1 MSIPT
6 VVVSSYGREEEMSDR
21 ITDLR
26 HSLPSA
32 SARDAPI
39 SSQRRLPV
47 VDRQKVDP
55 NLVKAAEGMEA
66 MFLDYLMKV
75 MRDTVPSERTGAD
88 ASAHQFYSGMRDSEF
103 AQAAA
108 KRGGIGLA
116 DQIIAYMESQRY
128 NGKQGSKLDLE
139 VKPRSQ
145 EGP

>member
-1 MSIPT
+1 MSIPI
-6 VVVSSYGREEEMSDR
+6 VVLSSYGQEEEMSDR

-32 SARDAPI
+32 SAREAPI
-39 SSQRRLPV
+39 SAQKRLPAI
-47 VDRQKVDP
+47 DRQKVDP
-55 NLVKAAEGMEA
+55 NLVKAAEGMET

-75 MRDTVPSERTGAD
+75 MRETVPTESTGAD
-88 ASAHQFYSGMRDSEF
+88 AAAHQVYGGMRDSEF

-128 NGKQGSKLDLE
+128 NSNQGSKVDPE
-139 VKPRSQ
+139 VKKRSQ